1 MQDSQPARPCLASNP
16 NARLAQSLGVAVNG
30 EQMGRWGRLLLC
42 VSLGLFAAGCPKGGS
57 DYNQGKK
64 AENLKDYDSA
74 IQYYEKALA
83 ADPNNAS
90 YRIKVNQLR
99 FEAAESHIKAGVSLR
114 DKGNLQGA
122 AAEFQRASTI
132 DPSSPIAIQE
142 LRKTLEMLTE
152 KSRQQDEQTE
162 AADSGETPL
171 AAAPPELK
179 PLSRAPINLKMSN
192 DAKIVFDTI
201 AKLAGLT
208 VVYDPDFPARRI
220 SFEVNGVT
228 LEQALDIACLQSKAF
243 WKPVTENIIFIIP
256 DQPQKHRDYDEEVV
270 KTFYLSNTVQPQD
283 LTEIATGLRQ
293 VLNITHLQQ
302 LNSQNALIVRD
313 TPDKIALAERMIKD
327 VDKARPEVVL
337 QVEVLTANMDRL
349 RDLGILPGQSA
360 SISFSPTT
368 SASSGSSGTGT
379 GTGGGSNTPSGV
391 PLKGFSCCANYYSVT
406 LPSATANFILTDTA
420 TKIIQNPEIRSVDG
434 QPAKLRVGSRVPI
447 ATGSF
452 QAGVGVGTTAVN
464 PLVNTQFQYLDVGV
478 NVDVTPRIHPNGEV
492 SLKMKIEVS
501 QVTGTST
508 IGGLQQPI
516 IGTKSIEHDIRLKDG
531 EVNILGG
538 LFERI
543 DSKTVNGWPGFAQV
557 PFLKYLFSDNK
568 TDHQENDVLLVVV
581 PHIVRLPDWSRA
593 DLRSVYSGSE
603 QNIQV
608 RPESQIRA
616 PAMPAT
622 GPAAQPAAPAAPA
635 PSNNAPVQ
643 PQPNA
648 APDSAQ
654 GARLRFEPQTLTLK
668 AGQTATVG
676 IVAENV
682 NDLFSIPMLLQYD
695 PKVISVEELQ
705 HGGFLSGG
713 NQEIAL
719 VQRVDQEHGQAII
732 SATRQPNSAGV
743 SGSGTLIGVVVKAL
757 APGTTKLAIVQ
768 INAKDSQQRPI
779 QLVTGEATVQVQP

>member
-1 MQDSQPARPCLASNP
+1 MR
-16 NARLAQSLGVAVNG
+16 
-30 EQMGRWGRLLLC
+30 RWGTVLLC
-42 VSLGLFAAGCPKGGS
+42 VGLGLFAAGCPKGGS

-64 AENLKDYDSA
+64 AETLKDYDSA
-74 IQYYEKALA
+74 VQYYEKALA
-83 ADPNNAS
+83 SDPNNAS

-99 FEAAESHIKAGVSLR
+99 FEAAESHIKAGISLR

-132 DPSSPIAIQE
+132 DPSSPIAVQE
-142 LRKTLEMLTE
+142 LRKTLDMLTQ
-152 KSRQQDEQTE
+152 KSRQQDEQAE
-162 AADSGETPL
+162 AADSSEVPL

-201 AKLAGLT
+201 AKLSGLT

-327 VDKARPEVVL
+327 VDKARPEVIL

-360 SISFSPTT
+360 SITFNPTS
-368 SASSGSSGTGT
+368 SASSASSGTGT
-379 GTGGGSNTPSGV
+379 SGGSSTPSGV

-543 DSKTVNGWPGFAQV
+543 DSNTVNGWPGFAQV

-581 PHIVRLPDWSRA
+581 PHIVRLPDWTRA

-616 PAMPAT
+616 PAMPAP
-622 GPAAQPAAPAAPA
+622 GPATQPAAPAAPA

-648 APDSAQ
+648 APDNTQ

-757 APGTTKLAIVQ
+757 GPGTTKLAIVQ

>member
-1 MQDSQPARPCLASNP
+1 
-16 NARLAQSLGVAVNG
+16 
-30 EQMGRWGRLLLC
+30 MGRWGRLLLC

-64 AENLKDYDSA
+64 AETLKDYDSA
-74 IQYYEKALA
+74 VQYYEKALA
-83 ADPNNAS
+83 SDPNNAS
-90 YRIKVNQLR
+90 FRIKVNQLR
-99 FEAAESHIKAGVSLR
+99 FEAAESHIKSGLSLR

-132 DPSSPIAIQE
+132 DPSSPIAVQE
-142 LRKTLEMLTE
+142 LRKTLDMLTE
-152 KSRQQDEQTE
+152 KSRQQDEQ
-162 AADSGETPL
+162 AASDSSEVPL

-313 TPDKIALAERMIKD
+313 TPDKIALAERMIRD
-327 VDKARPEVVL
+327 VDKARPEVIL
-337 QVEVLTANMDRL
+337 QVEVLTANLDRL

-360 SISFSPTT
+360 SINFSPTT

-379 GTGGGSNTPSGV
+379 GTGGSSNPPSGV

-434 QPAKLRVGSRVPI
+434 QPAKLRVGSKVPI

-464 PLVNTQFQYLDVGV
+464 PLVNTQFQYQDVGV

-508 IGGLQQPI
+508 IGGIQQPI

-543 DSKTVNGWPGFAQV
+543 DSNTVNGWPGFAQV

-568 TDHQENDVLLVVV
+568 TDHQENDVLIVVT

-616 PAMPAT
+616 PALPPQT
-622 GPAAQPAAPAAPA
+622 PTSQPAVPAAPA
-635 PSNNAPVQ
+635 PSNNAPDQ
-643 PQPNA
+643 QQANA
-648 APDSAQ
+648 SSDSAQ
-654 GARLRFEPQTLTLK
+654 GARLRFEPQAVTLK

-757 APGTTKLAIVQ
+757 APGTTRLAIVQ

-779 QLVTGEATVQVQP
+779 QLVTGEATIQVQP

>member
-1 MQDSQPARPCLASNP
+1 MR
-16 NARLAQSLGVAVNG
+16 G
-30 EQMGRWGRLLLC
+30 WGKLLLC
-42 VSLGLFAAGCPKGGS
+42 VGLGLFAAGCPKGGS

-64 AENLKDYDSA
+64 AETLKDYDSA
-74 IQYYEKALA
+74 VQYYEKALA
-83 ADPNNAS
+83 AEPNNAA

-99 FEAAESHIKAGVSLR
+99 FEAGESHIKAGLKLR
-114 DKGNLQGA
+114 ERGDLQGA
-122 AAEFQRASTI
+122 AAEFQRAATI
-132 DPSSPIAIQE
+132 DPSSPIAVQE
-142 LRKTLEMLTE
+142 LRKTLDMLTE
-152 KSRQQDEQTE
+152 KSRKQDEQANAE
-162 AADSGETPL
+162 ESGGEVPL
-171 AAAPPELK
+171 ASGPPELK

-220 SFEVNGVT
+220 SFDVSNVT

-243 WKPVTENIIFIIP
+243 WKPVTENIIFVIP
-256 DQPQKHRDYDEEVV
+256 DQPQKHRDYDEEVI

-283 LTEIATGLRQ
+283 LTEISTGLRQ
-293 VLNITHLQQ
+293 VLNLTHVQQ
-302 LNSQNALIVRD
+302 MNAQNAIVVRD
-313 TPDKIALAERMIKD
+313 TPDKVALAERMIKD
-327 VDKARPEVVL
+327 IDKARPEVVL

-360 SISFSPTT
+360 AITFTPSTAT
-368 SASSGSSGTGT
+368 SSSGSSSSGSTG
-379 GTGGGSNTPSGV
+379 SSSTPAGV

-478 NVDVTPRIHPNGEV
+478 NVDVTPRIHPDGEV

-543 DSKTVNGWPGFAQV
+543 DSNTVNGWPGFAQV

-568 TDHQENDVLLVVV
+568 TDHQVNDVLIVVV
-581 PHIVRLPDWSRA
+581 PHIVRLPDWTRA

-616 PAMPAT
+616 PAMPKQ
-622 GPAAQPAAPAAPA
+622 GPGVQPGTPLPAAPAT
-635 PSNNAPVQ
+635 PSNNTPNA
-643 PQPNA
+643 QPNA
-648 APDSAQ
+648 TPENGQ
-654 GARLRFEPQTLTLK
+654 GARLRFEPRNVTLK
-668 AGQTATVG
+668 AGQTATLG

-757 APGTTKLAIVQ
+757 APGTTNLAIVQ

-779 QLVTGEATVQVQP
+779 PLVTGEATIQVQP

>member
-1 MQDSQPARPCLASNP
+1 MR
-16 NARLAQSLGVAVNG
+16 
-30 EQMGRWGRLLLC
+30 RWGTILLC
-42 VSLGLFAAGCPKGGS
+42 VGLGLFAAGCPKGGS

-64 AENLKDYDSA
+64 AETLKDYDSA
-74 IQYYEKALA
+74 VQYYEKALA
-83 ADPNNAS
+83 SDPNNAS

-99 FEAAESHIKAGVSLR
+99 FEAAESHIKAGISLR

-132 DPSSPIAIQE
+132 DPSSPIAVQE
-142 LRKTLEMLTE
+142 LRKTLDMLTQ
-152 KSRQQDEQTE
+152 KSRQQDEQAE
-162 AADSGETPL
+162 AADSSEVPL

-201 AKLAGLT
+201 AKLSGLT

-327 VDKARPEVVL
+327 VDKARPEVIL

-360 SISFSPTT
+360 SITFNPTS
-368 SASSGSSGTGT
+368 SASSASSGTGT
-379 GTGGGSNTPSGV
+379 SGGSSTPSGV

-543 DSKTVNGWPGFAQV
+543 DSNTVNGWPGFAQV

-581 PHIVRLPDWSRA
+581 PHIVRLPDWTRA

-616 PAMPAT
+616 PAMPAP
-622 GPAAQPAAPAAPA
+622 GPATQPAAPAAPA

-648 APDSAQ
+648 APDNTQ

-757 APGTTKLAIVQ
+757 GPGTTKLAIVQ

>member
-1 MQDSQPARPCLASNP
+1 MR
-16 NARLAQSLGVAVNG
+16 
-30 EQMGRWGRLLLC
+30 RWGKLLLC
-42 VSLGLFAAGCPKGGS
+42 VSLGLFVAGCPKGGS
-57 DYNQGKK
+57 DYDQGKK
-64 AENLKDYDSA
+64 AETLKDYDSA
-74 IQYYEKALA
+74 VQFYEKALA
-83 ADPNNAS
+83 AEPDNAG

-99 FEAAESHIKAGVSLR
+99 FEAGESHIKAGVKLR
-114 DKGNLQGA
+114 EKGDLQGA
-122 AAEFQRASTI
+122 AAEFQRASSI
-132 DPSSPIAIQE
+132 DPSSPIAVQE
-142 LRKTLEMLTE
+142 LRKTLDMLTE
-152 KSRQQDEQTE
+152 KSRQQDQQAEGME
-162 AADSGETPL
+162 SGETQL

-220 SFEVNGVT
+220 SFDVSDVT

-243 WKPVTENIIFIIP
+243 WKPVTENIIFVIP

-283 LTEIATGLRQ
+283 LTEITTGLRQ
-293 VLNITHLQQ
+293 VLNLTHLQQ
-302 LNSQNALIVRD
+302 LNSQNAIMVRD
-313 TPDKIALAERMIKD
+313 TPDKLALAERLIKD
-327 VDKARPEVVL
+327 IDKARPEVVL

-360 SISFSPTT
+360 SITFTPTT
-368 SASSGSSGTGT
+368 STSSSSGSGTSSGSS
-379 GTGGGSNTPSGV
+379 TPAGV

-406 LPSATANFILTDTA
+406 LPSATANFILTDSG

-478 NVDVTPRIHPNGEV
+478 NVDVTPRIHPNHEV

-508 IGGLQQPI
+508 IGGIQQPI

-531 EVNILGG
+531 EVNVLGG

-543 DSKTVNGWPGFAQV
+543 DSTTVNGWPGFAQV

-568 TDHQENDVLLVVV
+568 TDHQANDVLIVVI
-581 PHIVRLPDWSRA
+581 PHIVRLPDWTRA
-593 DLRSVYSGSE
+593 DLRSIYSGSE

-608 RPESQIRA
+608 RPESEIRA
-616 PAMPAT
+616 PAMPKQGTAPAT
-622 GPAAQPAAPAAPA
+622 QQPVPAAPVAPN
-635 PSNNAPVQ
+635 NNAANS
-643 PQPNA
+643 QPNA
-648 APDSAQ
+648 GAESGQA
-654 GARLRFEPQTLTLK
+654 ARLRFEPQTLTMK
-668 AGQTATVG
+668 AGQTATIG

-682 NDLFSIPMLLQYD
+682 NDLFSIPMLLQYN
-695 PKVISVEELQ
+695 PAVISIEELQ

-719 VQRVDQEHGQAII
+719 VQRVDKEHGQAII

-757 APGTTKLAIVQ
+757 APGTTNLSVVQ

-779 QLVTGEATVQVQP
+779 PLVTGEATIQVQP

>member
-1 MQDSQPARPCLASNP
+1 MR
-16 NARLAQSLGVAVNG
+16 
-30 EQMGRWGRLLLC
+30 RWGKLLLC
-42 VSLGLFAAGCPKGGS
+42 VGLGLFAAGCPKGGS
-57 DYNQGKK
+57 DYNQGEK
-64 AENLKDYDSA
+64 AETLKDYDSA
-74 IQYYEKALA
+74 LQYYGKALA
-83 ADPNNAS
+83 AEPNNAA

-99 FEAAESHIKAGVSLR
+99 FEAGESHIKAGVQLR
-114 DKGNLQGA
+114 DKGDLQGA
-122 AAEFQRASTI
+122 AAELQRATTI
-132 DPSSPIAIQE
+132 DPSSPIAVQE
-142 LRKTLEMLTE
+142 LRKTLDMLTE
-152 KSRQQDEQTE
+152 KSRQEDQQAE
-162 AADSGETPL
+162 AAESGEVRL
-171 AAAPPELK
+171 ASGPPQLK

-201 AKLAGLT
+201 AKLSGLT
-208 VVYDPDFPARRI
+208 VVYDPEFPARRI
-220 SFEVNGVT
+220 NFDVSNVT
-228 LEQALDIACLQSKAF
+228 LEQALDIACLESKAF
-243 WKPVTENIIFIIP
+243 WKPVTENIIFVIP

-283 LTEIATGLRQ
+283 LTEISTGLRQ
-293 VLNITHLQQ
+293 VLNLTHVQQ
-302 LNSQNALIVRD
+302 LNAQNAIIVRD
-313 TPDKIALAERMIKD
+313 TPDKVALAERMIKD

-337 QVEVLTANMDRL
+337 QIEVLTANMDRL

-360 SISFSPTT
+360 AISFSPTT
-368 SASSGSSGTGT
+368 SASSGSGTGT
-379 GTGGGSNTPSGV
+379 PTGGSSSTPSGV
-391 PLKGFSCCANYYSVT
+391 PLKGFTCCANYYSVT

-478 NVDVTPRIHPNGEV
+478 NVDVTPRIHPNHEV

-508 IGGLQQPI
+508 IGGIQQPV
-516 IGTKSIEHDIRLKDG
+516 IGTRSIEHDIRLKDG

-543 DSKTVNGWPGFAQV
+543 DSKTVNGWPGLAQV

-568 TDHQENDVLLVVV
+568 TDHQENDVLIVLI
-581 PHIVRLPDWSRA
+581 PHIVRMPDWTRA

-608 RPESQIRA
+608 RPASEIRA
-616 PAMPAT
+616 PAMPQPGT
-622 GPAAQPAAPAAPA
+622 GGQPATAAPGAPATP
-635 PSNNAPVQ
+635 NNTPNA
-643 PQPNA
+643 QPNA
-648 APDSAQ
+648 APESAQ
-654 GARLRFEPQTLTLK
+654 GARLRFEPQNVTLK
-668 AGQTATVG
+668 AGQTATIG

-719 VQRVDQEHGQAII
+719 VQRVDQQHGQAII
-732 SATRQPNSAGV
+732 SATRQPNSQGV

-757 APGTTKLAIVQ
+757 AAGTTRLAIVQ

-779 QLVTGEATVQVQP
+779 PLVTGEATIQVQP

>member
-1 MQDSQPARPCLASNP
+1 
-16 NARLAQSLGVAVNG
+16 
-30 EQMGRWGRLLLC
+30 MGRWGRLLLC